1 MEGPSKKTTPLAK
14 IFPSPFSFQ
23 GSQYS
28 GGKTPILARRECA
41 CSPLVSAGAKHRL
54 RHTPSEFQPQKHIGG
69 VVWLMFEAAATAW
82 SPYTLHEIEMKAL
95 SYSIR
100 SNKADW
106 QTKRLSREIRTKW
119 AMEALEQSAEKAHM
133 AFKQMTLERQPLTF
147 WMVDY
152 VLEELEQHAE
162 DGARRRRPV
171 EGDCFDAIFESDRL
185 IPDGLRSAL
194 IRQVAKLENVPEE
207 QKDWHPGSKKQVLD
221 LVHPSLY
228 PLVYKQSVVRK
239 SLDGE
244 MQPGTTAAS
253 AVTLAEAPAP
263 KPSSTSAIP
272 TGFDDADETSYLSS
286 QYQWLPSNFTLDEN
300 GGVSIDGYIN
310 NLHPDDHADLYDTIA
325 VIFSQFVPSDQTLSE
340 LIEPRPRAIP
350 VIDLHWYDSSEFDE
364 DKWMENYG
372 SDFEEAIIQ
381 DALDEAR
388 ERWEMSREI
397 TLPAPQ
403 GVFHP
408 APEDAIRRKIENP
421 TFTIKGRTVQVIVK
435 LANINESIVAT
446 GIYYYDQVNIDGS
459 SLAFRGTF
467 DETELPYEQN
477 DESRVEIVFGIHG
490 DGPTVQSYNSAA
502 TTHNRCLTFPNIY
515 QHRVPSF
522 SLRDRTKPGHRK
534 ILVFFL
540 VDPLRP
546 RIPSTRDVA
555 PQQRE
560 YGSGRLRTLS
570 GSLIDRLPNE
580 LWDRILDLTDGLITQ
595 DEAKEHRNKLMF
607 ERKFKLKEHSTE
619 VYEREFSLCEH

>member
-152 VLEELEQHAE
+152 VLEELEQHARME
-162 DGARRRRPV
+162 RVVDGQWR
-171 EGDCFDAIFESDRL
+171 ESCFDAIFESDRL

-310 NLHPDDHADLYDTIA
+310 NLHPDDHAD
-325 VIFSQFVPSDQTLSE
+325 F
-340 LIEPRPRAIP
+340 
-350 VIDLHWYDSSEFDE
+350 SEFDE

-397 TLPAPQ
+397 TLPAPR

-435 LANINESIVAT
+435 LANIVLTPDQPTYTGGVWHVEGMKNESIVAT

-560 YGSGRLRTLS
+560 WIERALCESTPGADTEADDSAPSR

>member
-28 GGKTPILARRECA
+28 EGKTPILAR
-41 CSPLVSAGAKHRL
+41 P
-54 RHTPSEFQPQKHIGG
+54 
-69 VVWLMFEAAATAW
+69 
-82 SPYTLHEIEMKAL
+82 PYTLHEIEMKAL

-119 AMEALEQSAEKAHM
+119 AIEALEQSAEKAHM

-152 VLEELEQHAE
+152 VLEELEQHARME
-162 DGARRRRPV
+162 RVVDGQWR
-171 EGDCFDAIFESDRL
+171 ESCFDGIFESDRL

-263 KPSSTSAIP
+263 KPSST
-272 TGFDDADETSYLSS
+272 D
-286 QYQWLPSNFTLDEN
+286 FTLDEN

-325 VIFSQFVPSDQTLSE
+325 VIFSQFVPLFDQTLSE

-350 VIDLHWYDSSEFDE
+350 VIDSHSNHGL
-364 DKWMENYG
+364 
-372 SDFEEAIIQ
+372 AT
-381 DALDEAR
+381 DAMDVL
-388 ERWEMSREI
+388 ER
-397 TLPAPQ
+397 
-403 GVFHP
+403 
-408 APEDAIRRKIENP
+408 
-421 TFTIKGRTVQVIVK
+421 
-435 LANINESIVAT
+435 
-446 GIYYYDQVNIDGS
+446 
-459 SLAFRGTF
+459 
-467 DETELPYEQN
+467 
-477 DESRVEIVFGIHG
+477 ESRRLLIETVSHYFFGCAYSA
-490 DGPTVQSYNSAA
+490 SYWSG
-502 TTHNRCLTFPNIY
+502 
-515 QHRVPSF
+515 V
-522 SLRDRTKPGHRK
+522 LR
-534 ILVFFL
+534 ILFDML
-540 VDPLRP
+540 GIEDTDVDPSR
-546 RIPSTRDVA
+546 
-555 PQQRE
+555 
-560 YGSGRLRTLS
+560 Y
-570 GSLIDRLPNE
+570 
-580 LWDRILDLTDGLITQ
+580 
-595 DEAKEHRNKLMF
+595 
-607 ERKFKLKEHSTE
+607 
-619 VYEREFSLCEH
+619 

>member
-28 GGKTPILARRECA
+28 GERPRSSLDR
-41 CSPLVSAGAKHRL
+41 
-54 RHTPSEFQPQKHIGG
+54 
-69 VVWLMFEAAATAW
+69 
-82 SPYTLHEIEMKAL
+82 L

-152 VLEELEQHAE
+152 VLEELEQHARME
-162 DGARRRRPV
+162 RVVDGQW
-171 EGDCFDAIFESDRL
+171 RL
-185 IPDGLRSAL
+185 PSS
-194 IRQVAKLENVPEE
+194 KNVPEE

-310 NLHPDDHADLYDTIA
+310 NLHPDDHAD
-325 VIFSQFVPSDQTLSE
+325 F
-340 LIEPRPRAIP
+340 
-350 VIDLHWYDSSEFDE
+350 SEFDE

-435 LANINESIVAT
+435 LANIVLTPDQPTYTGGVWHVEGMKNESIVAT

-560 YGSGRLRTLS
+560 WIERALCESTPGADTEADDSAPSR

>member
-1 MEGPSKKTTPLAK
+1 MEGPSEKTTPLAEV
-14 IFPSPFSFQ
+14 FPSPFSIED
-23 GSQYS
+23 SQYS
-28 GGKTPILARRECA
+28 GGKTPILAR
-41 CSPLVSAGAKHRL
+41 P
-54 RHTPSEFQPQKHIGG
+54 
-69 VVWLMFEAAATAW
+69 
-82 SPYTLHEIEMKAL
+82 PYTLHEIEMRAL

-119 AMEALEQSAEKAHM
+119 AIEALEQSTENAKL
-133 AFKQMTLERQPLTF
+133 AFKHMTLERQPLTF

-152 VLEELEQHAE
+152 VLEELEQHA
-162 DGARRRRPV
+162 RV
-171 EGDCFDAIFESDRL
+171 ERIVNGQWREGCFDAIFESDRL

-228 PLVYKQSVVRK
+228 PLVYEQSVVRK

-244 MQPGTTAAS
+244 MQLGTTAAS

-263 KPSSTSAIP
+263 KPSSTSAMP
-272 TGFDDADETSYLSS
+272 SGLDEADETSYLSS
-286 QYQWLPSNFTLDEN
+286 QYQWLPSDFTLDEN

-310 NLHPDDHADLYDTIA
+310 NLHPDDHAELYDTIA
-325 VIFSQFVPSDQTLSE
+325 VIFSQFVPLFDQTLSE
-340 LIEPRPRAIP
+340 LIDPRPRAIP
-350 VIDLHWYDSSEFDE
+350 VIDSNWYDSSEFDE
-364 DKWMENYG
+364 DEWMEEYG
-372 SDFEEAIIQ
+372 SEVEEAIMQ
-381 DALDEAR
+381 DALDEAH

-403 GVFHP
+403 GLFHP
-408 APEDAIRRKIENP
+408 APEEAIRRKIENP
-421 TFTIKGRTVQVIVK
+421 AFTIKGRTVQVIVK
-435 LANINESIVAT
+435 LANIVFTPDQPTYNGGVWHVEGMKNESIVAT

-477 DESRVEIVFGIHG
+477 DERGVEIVFGIHG

-555 PQQRE
+555 PQQRKWIE
-560 YGSGRLRTLS
+560 RALCESAPGADTEADDSEPSR
-570 GSLIDRLPNE
+570 GSLINRLPNE
-580 LWDRILDLTDGLITQ
+580 LWNRILDLTDGLMTQ